1 MINTTWLQGSRVSV
15 RLYSSLSLIHF
26 DAKHLCAFREKEKKK
41 SLFCHKKL
49 NCFTLSIAAFQRS
62 CLSTLTTETYHISRT
77 IGRYMHFYCV
87 NVNVF
92 EAEAFD

>member
-1 MINTTWLQGSRVSV
+1 MFQLGFIVAYHLFTLMRNT
-15 RLYSSLSLIHF
+15 
-26 DAKHLCAFREKEKKK
+26 CALLGRKKKK

-49 NCFTLSIAAFQRS
+49 NCFTLSIAAFLRS
-62 CLSTLTTETYHISRT
+62 CPSTLTTEIYHISQT